1 MNVVLM
7 NSKSFTGVDSNDKQ
21 AVKYI
26 CSSFFRRFIGISTA
40 IKISGSGVV
49 IDVEDSLTTIKW
61 EELIVPPT
69 FHLSFFGQIIS
80 LKTQSKSY
88 VFTMLAYKSKRK
100 HKNNCEQRWAAANI
114 HRVET
119 LLTAIERFK
128 TNRYLRQSTIERIQL
143 ASRQEL
149 VRWLPW
155 LNSNSSSK
163 ATSSLT
169 KVIEITQR
177 LSYYQ
182 HWQKQGIA
190 DCRESYI
197 SKQLQTHEAF
207 FDNVE
212 SNPLTLCQRRACII
226 DNDNNLLLAGAG
238 TGKTSVMIGRTGY
251 LLNSLQAKSD
261 EILLLAYGRKAAN
274 EMDERIRDKLS
285 TDKISATTFHR
296 LGLSIIA
303 QVEGGKP
310 SLSVFADDEKAKSK
324 WIQSCFE
331 RLIKEDRQYR
341 KLILEYFG
349 KYYYVERSAFDF
361 KSKGEYYQYLTDNDI
376 RSFKGEQVKS
386 FGELYIANSLF
397 SYGIE
402 YQYEAKYAYDVKSI
416 ERKQYQPDFFLPE
429 LNVYIEYYGIDEN
442 EDTAAY
448 IDKDEYHE
456 GIQWKRDTHNKFN
469 TECLEFTY
477 AQHKKGQLLSALKAS
492 LIELK
497 NRSDLSPA
505 DPFPSEKTPSEL
517 MSSEH
522 ISAELR
528 PIELIPS
535 EVILATL
542 NESGRITELAKTFT
556 QLVGLYK
563 AACLDT
569 TLDCTLAS
577 SLQNSIIANSVEP
590 KQTEKALALL
600 KPILSAYEQHLA
612 QHHEIDFE
620 DMINKAL
627 TYVQAGQFKSPWRYI
642 MVDEF
647 QDISEPRAR
656 LVKALRDNNKEC
668 SVFAVGDDWQAIY
681 RFSGADVTLT
691 TQFSNY
697 FGSTTQSA
705 LDQTFRFNN
714 QIGKVATDFIS
725 KNPAQI
731 TKTITSL
738 KQVNAPA
745 VSLLKRDNSQFRS
758 RKTGLIDEMANG
770 AIDDVLAAIS
780 GKVCKPV
787 TVYLLARF
795 WFLLP
800 SNIDLNRLNNQYPLL
815 TIDAQSFHTSKGK
828 EADYVI
834 IVGLKKGAHGFPSEK
849 VTPALNEAL
858 LAKKEKF
865 PYAEERRLFYV
876 ALTRAK
882 DRVYIIADMTESNPF
897 VKELVNDHQI
907 ELNEFECTATQ
918 SLEDDLHC
926 LACKTG
932 LLKKRTGRFGTFY
945 ACSNS
950 PRCEHKEKPCA
961 KCESPMTRK
970 RYPGFK
976 TCLNDLCKS
985 LIPTCSL
992 CDAEMVLRTSK
1003 KGEFWGCRNYKGNDP
1018 MSCKNGVDNANVN
1031 WPELVVD

>member
-1 MNVVLM
+1 MSS
-7 NSKSFTGVDSNDKQ
+7 NSQTAVDSIVQ
-21 AVKYI
+21 GSVYSI
-26 CSSFFRRFIGISTA
+26 SSSFFRRFIGIPTV
-40 IKISGSGVV
+40 IKISDSGVV
-49 IDVEDSLTTIKW
+49 IDVENNFTHIKW
-61 EELIVPPT
+61 EDLIVPPT

-80 LKTQSKSY
+80 FKTASRSY

-100 HKNNCEQRWAAANI
+100 HKNNCEQRWAVANI
-114 HRVET
+114 SRVEV
-119 LLTAIERFK
+119 LLLAIEKFK
-128 TNRYLRQSTIERIQL
+128 TNRYLRRSTIERIQL
-143 ASRQEL
+143 AAKQEL

-155 LNSNSSSK
+155 LTSNRSTK

-169 KVIEITQR
+169 NVIEIIQR
-177 LSYYQ
+177 LSTYQ
-182 HWQKQGIA
+182 RWNEQGIS

-197 SKQLQTHEAF
+197 SEQLKVHKTF

-212 SNPLTLCQRRACII
+212 SNPLTKCQRRACII

-238 TGKTSVMIGRTGY
+238 TGKTSVMVGRTGY

-285 TDKISATTFHR
+285 TDKISATTFHS
-296 LGLSIIA
+296 LGQSIIA

-331 RLIKEDRQYR
+331 TLIKEDRQYR

-349 KYYYVERSAFDF
+349 QYYYIERSAFDF

-376 RSFKGEQVKS
+376 RSFKGELVKS

-397 SYGIE
+397 SHGIE
-402 YQYEAKYAYDVKSI
+402 YQYEAKYAYDVKTS

-442 EDTAAY
+442 EDTAPY
-448 IDKDEYHE
+448 IDKYEYHK
-456 GIQWKRDTHNKFN
+456 GIEWKRDTHNKFN
-469 TECLEFTY
+469 TVCLEFTY
-477 AQHKKGQLLSALKAS
+477 AQHKAGQLLSALKAS
-492 LIELK
+492 LIEQQQQ
-497 NRSDLSPA
+497 SDLSPA
-505 DPFPSEKTPSEL
+505 DPLPT
-517 MSSEH
+517 
-522 ISAELR
+522 
-528 PIELIPS
+528 ELIPT

-563 AACLDT
+563 AACLDST
-569 TLDCTLAS
+569 SDRALSDTLQSTLKET
-577 SLQNSIIANSVEP
+577 IIANSVEP

-600 KPILSAYEQHLA
+600 NPILSAYEQHLTY
-612 QHHEIDFE
+612 HHEIDFE

-627 TYVQAGQFKSPWRYI
+627 AYVQAGKFQSPWRYI

-691 TQFSNY
+691 TNFSNY

-731 TKTITSL
+731 SKTITSL

-745 VSLLKRDNSQFRS
+745 VSLLKRDSSQFRS
-758 RKTGLIDEMANG
+758 RKATLIDEMANG

-780 GKVCKPV
+780 AKVCKPV

-800 SNIDLNRLNNQYPLL
+800 SNIDINRLNNQYPLL
-815 TIDAQSFHTSKGK
+815 TIDAQSFHASKGK

-834 IVGLKKGAHGFPSEK
+834 IVGLKKGVHGFPSEK
-849 VTPALNEAL
+849 VTPALLDAL
-858 LAKKEKF
+858 LAKKETF
-865 PYAEERRLFYV
+865 AYAEERRLFYV
-876 ALTRAK
+876 ALTRAR
-882 DRVYIIADMTESNPF
+882 DRVYIIGDMSESNHF

-907 ELNEFECTATQ
+907 ELNEFESTASQ
-918 SLEDDLHC
+918 SLVDDLHC
-926 LACKTG
+926 LACETG
-932 LLKKRTGRFGTFY
+932 LLKKRTGRFGPFY
-945 ACSNS
+945 ACSHF
-950 PRCEHKEKPCA
+950 PRCEYKEKPCV
-961 KCESPMTRK
+961 KCESPMTHK

-976 TCLNDLCKS
+976 LCLNDSCKN
-985 LIPTCSL
+985 LIPTCSQ
-992 CDAEMVLRTSK
+992 CNAEMVLRVSN

-1018 MSCKNGVDNANVN
+1018 MSCKNGIDNSKVN
-1031 WPELVVD
+1031 WPELVT

>member
-1 MNVVLM
+1 M
-7 NSKSFTGVDSNDKQ
+7 NSKSFTSVDSNDKQ

-26 CSSFFRRFIGISTA
+26 SSSFFRRFIGISTT
-40 IKISGSGVV
+40 IKISDSGLI
-49 IDVEDSLTTIKW
+49 IDVENNLTTLKW

-80 LKTQSKSY
+80 FKTESQHY
-88 VFTMLAYKSKRK
+88 AFTMLAYNAKREHK
-100 HKNNCEQRWAAANI
+100 HSCQQLWARANI
-114 HRVET
+114 HRVES
-119 LLTAIERFK
+119 LLTAIENFT

-143 ASRQEL
+143 ASKQEL
-149 VRWLPW
+149 VRWFPW
-155 LNSNSSSK
+155 LNSNRSSK
-163 ATSSLT
+163 AESSLLN
-169 KVIEITQR
+169 VIEATQR

-182 HWQKQGIA
+182 RWNEQGIA
-190 DCRESYI
+190 DCRENYI
-197 SKQLQTHEAF
+197 NEQLQSHKAF
-207 FDNVE
+207 FDQVE
-212 SNPLTLCQRRACII
+212 SKPLTQYQRRACII

-238 TGKTSVMIGRTGY
+238 TGKTSVMVGRTGY
-251 LLNSLQAKSD
+251 LLNSQQSKSD

-274 EMDERIRDKLS
+274 EMDERIKDKLS

-303 QVEGGKP
+303 QVEGEKP

-402 YQYEAKYAYDVKSI
+402 YEYEAKYAYDVKSI

-442 EDTAAY
+442 EDTAPY

-456 GIQWKRDTHNKFN
+456 AIQWKRETHDKFN
-469 TECLEFTY
+469 TVCLEFTY

-505 DPFPSEKTPSEL
+505 DSFSSEKVPSEL

-569 TLDCTLAS
+569 ILDDTLAS
-577 SLQNSIIANSVEP
+577 SLQDTIIANSLEP

-612 QHHEIDFE
+612 QRNEIDFE

-627 TYVQAGQFKSPWRYI
+627 IYVQTGQFKSPWRYI
-642 MVDEF
+642 MIDEF

-681 RFSGADVTLT
+681 RFSGADVSLT
-691 TQFSNY
+691 TQFSRY
-697 FGSTTQSA
+697 FGATTQSV

-731 TKTITSL
+731 AKSITSL

-780 GKVCKPV
+780 AKVCKPV

-918 SLEDDLHC
+918 SLVGDLHC
-926 LACKTG
+926 LACETG

>member
-1 MNVVLM
+1 M
-7 NSKSFTGVDSNDKQ
+7 NSKSFTSVDSNDKQ

-26 CSSFFRRFIGISTA
+26 PSSFFRRFIGISTT
-40 IKISGSGVV
+40 IKISDSGVI
-49 IDVEDSLTTIKW
+49 IDVENNLTTLKW

-80 LKTQSKSY
+80 FKTESQHY
-88 VFTMLAYKSKRK
+88 AFTMLAYNAKREHK
-100 HKNNCEQRWAAANI
+100 HSCQQLWARANI
-114 HRVET
+114 HRVES
-119 LLTAIERFK
+119 LLTAIENFT

-143 ASRQEL
+143 ASKQEL

-155 LNSNSSSK
+155 LNSNRSSK
-163 ATSSLT
+163 AESSLLN
-169 KVIEITQR
+169 VIEATQR

-182 HWQKQGIA
+182 RWNEQGIA
-190 DCRESYI
+190 GCRENYI
-197 SKQLQTHEAF
+197 NEQLQSHKAF
-207 FDNVE
+207 FDQVE
-212 SNPLTLCQRRACII
+212 SKPLTQYQRRACII

-238 TGKTSVMIGRTGY
+238 TGKTSVMVGRTGY
-251 LLNSLQAKSD
+251 LLNSQQSKSD

-274 EMDERIRDKLS
+274 EMDERIKDKLS

-402 YQYEAKYAYDVKSI
+402 YEYEAKYAYDVKSI

-429 LNVYIEYYGIDEN
+429 FNVYIEYYGIDEN
-442 EDTAAY
+442 EDTAPY

-456 GIQWKRDTHNKFN
+456 AIQWKRETHDKFN
-469 TECLEFTY
+469 TVCLEFTY

-505 DPFPSEKTPSEL
+505 DSFSSEKVASEL

-522 ISAELR
+522 ISAALR

-535 EVILATL
+535 EVILSTL

-569 TLDCTLAS
+569 TLDGTLAS
-577 SLQNSIIANSVEP
+577 SLQDTIIANSVEP

-600 KPILSAYEQHLA
+600 KPILSAYGQHLA
-612 QHHEIDFE
+612 QHNEIDFE

-627 TYVQAGQFKSPWRYI
+627 AYVQAGQFKSPWRYI

-656 LVKALRDNNKEC
+656 LVKALRDSNKEC

-681 RFSGADVTLT
+681 RFSGADVNLT
-691 TQFSNY
+691 TQFSRY
-697 FGSTTQSA
+697 FGATTQSV

-731 TKTITSL
+731 AKSITSL
-738 KQVNAPA
+738 KQVNEPA

-780 GKVCKPV
+780 AKVCKPV

-858 LAKKEKF
+858 LAKKENF

-897 VKELVNDHQI
+897 VKEIVNDHQI
-907 ELNEFECTATQ
+907 ELNEFESTATQ
-918 SLEDDLHC
+918 SLVDDLHC
-926 LACKTG
+926 LACETG

-950 PRCEHKEKPCA
+950 PRCEHKEKPCD
-961 KCESPMTRK
+961 KCDSPMTRK

-1003 KGEFWGCRNYKGNDP
+1003 KGVFWGCRNYKGNDP

-1031 WPELVVD
+1031 WPELVS